1 MYEDILNAALCI
13 DQSCLILVILGP
25 AAEPLVYDLMRSG
38 YQAVDIGQIDMD
50 YEWYLA
56 GAGFKVPIPDKY
68 VSQLPPVEVRD
79 LTDEAYNSQILKNLC
94 EA

>member
-50 YEWYLA
+50 Y
-56 GAGFKVPIPDKY
+56 
-68 VSQLPPVEVRD
+68 VEVRD